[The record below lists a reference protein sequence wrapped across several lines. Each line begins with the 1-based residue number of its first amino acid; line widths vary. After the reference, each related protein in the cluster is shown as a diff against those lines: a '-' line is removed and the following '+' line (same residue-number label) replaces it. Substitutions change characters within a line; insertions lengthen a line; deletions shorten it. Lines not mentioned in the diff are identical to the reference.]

1 MLQTTAERSTCCL
14 PTHGT
19 LHGCHG
25 TTAILLLL
33 LLLLLFGSRC
43 THPAL

>member
-1 MLQTTAERSTCCL
+1 MLQITAERSTCCL
-14 PTHGT
+14 PIHGT

-33 LLLLLFGSRC
+33 LLLLFGSRC
-43 THPAL
+43 THPTL